1 MAEALAGKRAL
12 LTGASGG
19 LGLALAHALAAEGAH
34 IVLNDIQARAD
45 EACASIAALGVE
57 ARYVCA
63 DLADPDALSQL
74 CAVAGEV
81 DILVN
86 NAVVRHFA
94 RIEDL
99 ALADWDAALAVNVS
113 AAFHTARLLLPGM
126 RTRGYGR
133 IFNMSSV
140 YAQRASVGRV
150 GYCVSKAAIE
160 ALTRSI
166 ALELAGTGVTAHALC
181 PGSTLT
187 PGTDARVR
195 DLQRDGRTRAEAEAA
210 FLHGKQPSGR
220 FVAPESVAA
229 VMLMLCGPAGLDMSG
244 AVLAVDGGWSAS

>member
-1 MAEALAGKRAL
+1 MANALAGKRAL

-19 LGLALAHALAAEGAH
+19 LGLTLARALAAEGAS
-34 IVLNDIQARAD
+34 IVLNDMHARAD
-45 EACASIAALGVE
+45 GACAVIE
-57 ARYVCA
+57 AEGADVRYMCA
-63 DLADPDALSQL
+63 DVSDPDAVSQL
-74 CAVAGEV
+74 CAAAGEV
-81 DILVN
+81 DIVVN

-94 RIEDL
+94 RVEEL
-99 ALADWDAALAVNVS
+99 APADWDAALAVNVT

-126 RTRGYGR
+126 RQRGYGR

-140 YAQRASVGRV
+140 YAHRASVGRV
-150 GYCVSKAAIE
+150 GYCVAKAAIE

-166 ALELAGTGVTAHALC
+166 ALEQAGTSVTAHALC

-195 DLQRDGRTRAEAEAA
+195 DLQKGGRTRAEAEAA
-210 FLHGKQPSGR
+210 FLQGKQPSGR